1 MPQSTSYRHALLI
14 VSATACWGGGTV
26 LSKQV
31 LDRGVAPLT
40 LLAIELAASASLL
53 GLGALMLGV
62 RPHWS
67 PTLMRLAL
75 LGVLNPGIAYALGL
89 LGLVTIT
96 ASLSVLLWAAE
107 PVLIM
112 LLAVLLLRER
122 IAAATLIAV
131 AIALIGVLL
140 VLYRPGAS
148 GDAVGISLT
157 IGAVSACAFYTVL
170 TRRLLLDD
178 GSLEVVLVQQVA
190 ALCFAVTLAGTVAA
204 IGITDLGVPMDATTW
219 ALAAA
224 SGMVYY
230 GLAFWFLI
238 GGLRGVP
245 ASVAGSF
252 FPLIPVFGIAAGY
265 LVGDRL
271 SDRQWLGAAM
281 VVVATGAAATYHL
294 TRDDVRTS
302 ADPVKARA
310 QSRPRGTRPL
320 RSFRWPG
327 QSPRPQRRRRP
338 PRTRRP
344 REG

>member
-1 MPQSTSYRHALLI
+1 MPQSTSYRRALLI

-40 LLAIELAASASLL
+40 LLAIELAASCLLLVLGSLV
-53 GLGALMLGV
+53 LGV
-62 RPHWS
+62 RPSWS
-67 PTLMRLAL
+67 PTLAKLAL

-96 ASLSVLLWAAE
+96 ASLSVLLWATE

-122 IAAATLIAV
+122 IAAATMIAV
-131 AIALIGVLL
+131 AIAMIGVLL

-148 GDAVGISLT
+148 GDAIGISLT
-157 IGAVSACAFYTVL
+157 VGAVTACAFYTVL
-170 TRRLLLDD
+170 SRRLLLDD
-178 GSLEVVLVQQVA
+178 SSLEVVLVQQVA
-190 ALCFAVTLAGTVAA
+190 ALCFAVALAGTAA
-204 IGITDLGVPMDATTW
+204 AMEITSLGMPADLATW
-219 ALAAA
+219 VLAAA

-230 GLAFWFLI
+230 GFAFWFFI

-252 FPLIPVFGIAAGY
+252 FPLVPVFGIAAGY

-271 SDRQWLGAAM
+271 SDRQWIGAAM
-281 VVVATGAAATYHL
+281 VVVATGAATAYHL
-294 TRDDVRTS
+294 TRDS
-302 ADPVKARA
+302 AGSSA
-310 QSRPRGTRPL
+310 T
-320 RSFRWPG
+320 
-327 QSPRPQRRRRP
+327 
-338 PRTRRP
+338 
-344 REG
+344 

>member
-1 MPQSTSYRHALLI
+1 MSGSTSYRHALL
-14 VSATACWGGGTV
+14 VVAATACWGGGTV

-40 LLAIELAASASLL
+40 LLAIELAASSLL
-53 GLGALMLGV
+53 LGSSALVLGV
-62 RPHWS
+62 RPQRS
-67 PTLMRLAL
+67 SALTKLAL
-75 LGVLNPGIAYALGL
+75 LGVLNPGVAYALGL

-96 ASLSVLLWAAE
+96 ASLSVLLWATE

-112 LLAVLLLRER
+112 LLAVLVLRER
-122 IAAATLIAV
+122 VAAATMVAV

-157 IGAVSACAFYTVL
+157 VGAVAACAFYTVL

-190 ALCFAVTLAGTVAA
+190 ALCFAVTLSGTAWA
-204 IGITDLGVPMDATTW
+204 LGITVLGTPADLETW
-219 ALAAA
+219 ALAAT

-245 ASVAGSF
+245 ASVAGSM

-271 SDRQWLGAAM
+271 SDRQWMGAAI
-281 VVVATGAAATYHL
+281 VVVAIGAAAAYHL
-294 TRDDVRTS
+294 TRANVPD
-302 ADPVKARA
+302 
-310 QSRPRGTRPL
+310 SR
-320 RSFRWPG
+320 
-327 QSPRPQRRRRP
+327 
-338 PRTRRP
+338 
-344 REG
+344 

>member
-1 MPQSTSYRHALLI
+1 MSESTSYRHALLI
-14 VSATACWGGGTV
+14 VTATACWGGGTV

-40 LLAIELAASASLL
+40 LLAIELAASSLLL
-53 GLGALMLGV
+53 GLSALALGV
-62 RPHWS
+62 RPQRS
-67 PTLMRLAL
+67 PALTKLAL
-75 LGVLNPGIAYALGL
+75 LGVLNPGVAYALGL

-96 ASLSVLLWAAE
+96 ASLSVLLWATE

-122 IAAATLIAV
+122 IAAATMIAV

-148 GDAVGISLT
+148 GDVIGISLT
-157 IGAVSACAFYTVL
+157 VGAVAACAFYTVL

-190 ALCFAVTLAGTVAA
+190 ALVFAMALCGTAWA
-204 IGITDLGVPMDATTW
+204 MGITALGTPADLETW
-219 ALAAA
+219 VLAAA
-224 SGMVYY
+224 SGMLYY

-245 ASVAGSF
+245 ASVAGSM

-271 SDRQWLGAAM
+271 SDRQWMGAAI
-281 VVVATGAAATYHL
+281 VVVATGAAAAYHL
-294 TRDDVRTS
+294 TRS
-302 ADPVKARA
+302 GAAD
-310 QSRPRGTRPL
+310 SR
-320 RSFRWPG
+320 
-327 QSPRPQRRRRP
+327 
-338 PRTRRP
+338 
-344 REG
+344 